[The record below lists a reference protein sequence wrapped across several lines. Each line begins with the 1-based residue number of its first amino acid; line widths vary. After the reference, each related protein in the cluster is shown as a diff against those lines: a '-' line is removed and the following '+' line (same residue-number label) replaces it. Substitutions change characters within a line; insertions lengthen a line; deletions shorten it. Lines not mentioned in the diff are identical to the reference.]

1 MVDFFSPGH
10 IILVLIG
17 ALLIFG
23 PKRLPEIGKS
33 LGKGIREFKGAL
45 NHLTDDEPQ
54 TSSAPAAVPPPAPA
68 QAVAQ
73 PVDAAPAPVAPTPS
87 VPAPAPVAP
96 TPSVPAPAPV
106 DTPPPPPLA

>member
-23 PKRLPEIGKS
+23 PKRLPDIGKS

-45 NHLTDDEPQ
+45 NHLTDDEPA
-54 TSSAPAAVPPPAPA
+54 SSSTPAPPPPPGPA

-73 PVDAAPAPVAPTPS
+73 PVDAPPAPVPPVSA
-87 VPAPAPVAP
+87 APA
-96 TPSVPAPAPV
+96 TAPV
-106 DTPPPPPLA
+106 DTPPPPQA